1 MYQAAIVEDEKEI
14 LEHLKS
20 TMINAFN
27 ERHISMAF
35 DTFSTGENFLQT
47 FGAHYH
53 YDVIFLDIEMPGID
67 GIQVCRQIRQQ
78 SPDTIVVFIS
88 NKEELV
94 FQTFE
99 VQPFRFIRKSEYS
112 KLLSSLVDDVIHHLD
127 DQKKHII
134 FLTEPGSGD
143 IFSFDI
149 RTILYVEAQ
158 RKNCLIVTEK
168 NTSNVRCK
176 ISDIEAQ
183 LLPYGFIKIHRSYL
197 VNCRYIFYIG
207 KSALQLTTRQ
217 ELPIS
222 RGKVEE
228 VKEAFRKFYA

>member
-14 LEHLKS
+14 LEHLKN
-20 TMINAFN
+20 TMISVFN

-35 DTFSTGENFLQT
+35 DTFSTGDGFLQT

-53 YDVIFLDIEMPGID
+53 YDVIFLDIEMPGSD

-78 SPDTIVVFIS
+78 SPDTLVVFIS

-112 KLLSSLVDDVIHHLD
+112 KLLPSLVDDIIHKLEE
-127 DQKKHII
+127 QKKHMI

-149 RTILYVEAQ
+149 RNILYVEAQ
-158 RKNCLIVTEK
+158 RKNCLIVTEQD
-168 NTSNVRCK
+168 SSSVCCK
-176 ISDIEAQ
+176 ISEIEKQ
-183 LLPYGFIKIHRSYL
+183 LLPYGFIKVHRSYL
-197 VNCRYIFYIG
+197 VNCRHIFYIG
-207 KSALQLTTRQ
+207 KTAILLTTRQ
-217 ELPIS
+217 EIPVS

-228 VKEAFRKFYA
+228 VKEAFQKFYA